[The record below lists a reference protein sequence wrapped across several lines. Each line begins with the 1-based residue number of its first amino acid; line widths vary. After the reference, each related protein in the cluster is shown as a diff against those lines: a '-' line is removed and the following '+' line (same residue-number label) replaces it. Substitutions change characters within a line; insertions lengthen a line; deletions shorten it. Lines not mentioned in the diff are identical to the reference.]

1 MQSSAAK
8 VRHLSSPSPKKS
20 LEKWKLHLSLYDKP
34 IGHQAEA
41 GFVFTMPMP
50 CQMTDWGSVYS

>member
-8 VRHLSSPSPKKS
+8 VRHLSLPSPKKS

-41 GFVFTMPMP
+41 GFVFTMPIP
-50 CQMTDWGSVYS
+50 DD